1 VDFSSLKYEE
11 PIFDQEELNYVMNP
25 DLKKNVD
32 VYDIIARVF
41 DGNKELF
48 LGSKMLEFKKNYGTT
63 LITGFAKLYG

>member
-1 VDFSSLKYEE
+1 MDFSNLKYEE

>member
-1 VDFSSLKYEE
+1 VDFSNLKYEE